1 MYTDLFGDV
10 VEQDDVQSAA
20 KSNWEALDKLK
31 IEPLNPVQQGD
42 LAEAIAKALI
52 SDLELFSKRYVEER
66 RAPVR
71 GKAKVQTFEGFEAF
85 HYPYGAETIE
95 NIFWVFDLHDDPCDA
110 PFLECCVDADRD
122 GELFRRLMATAF
134 KEEIKASV
142 LYINAHYGRREATKL
157 VEKLDDYIN
166 LWHMI

>member
-1 MYTDLFGDV
+1 MKTVDLFGDV
-10 VEQDDVQSAA
+10 VEENVQSVA
-20 KSNWEALDKLK
+20 KSKWEALDRLSN
-31 IEPLNPVQQGD
+31 EPLNPQQQGD

-66 RAPVR
+66 QSPARK
-71 GKAKVQTFEGFEAF
+71 KAKAQTFDGFEAF

-95 NIFWVFDLHDDPCDA
+95 NIFWVFDLHDEPCDA

-142 LYINAHYGRREATKL
+142 LYVKAHYGLREATKL
-157 VEKLDDYIN
+157 VEKLDDYLN
-166 LWHMI
+166 LWHMV